1 MSQVTIL
8 AGKEGCLAASE
19 DRRDL
24 VRVTREMGREI
35 LGAFRAQQDCP
46 SAVRDAAN
54 QLYDAVA
61 KVVVDPKNQEVLDK
75 MEPQPRPPVDPGARI
90 AFWSPAFWSP
100 PPETE
105 EQGEVAAGR
114 TGEGQARDK
123 ELAQEDGLRAGS
135 DGDSDLDSGNHGPP
149 SSSPRAVAQSSSMS
163 LNTAELDDAAEL
175 LSAFD
180 DLLPQELLEP
190 TPRPP
195 STIGSASGAAVAI
208 PSTTAGAK
216 GTPSSQPRPHSPPR
230 ASPPAA
236 LANGSPLSLA
246 KHKAAEAEAA
256 AQAAQ
261 AAVKAAEEEKE
272 RVLAAKKAAEE
283 AETRAAAERAQ
294 KRAAAE
300 EVAGAQKSVHV
311 ALVQVARLAKE
322 CKDAQRTLS
331 AKQADLS
338 AAAADALAAMDRLDV
353 LPGSNSSSDAAK
365 LSLSALMDAID
376 HK

>member
-24 VRVTREMGREI
+24 VRVTREMGMEI

-135 DGDSDLDSGNHGPP
+135 DGDSELDPGNH
-149 SSSPRAVAQSSSMS
+149 SPRAVAQSSSMS

-216 GTPSSQPRPHSPPR
+216 GTPSSQPVPHSPTR
-230 ASPPAA
+230 ATPPVA
-236 LANGSPLSLA
+236 LAHGSPVSMASAAAVAA
-246 KHKAAEAEAA
+246 KRKAAEAEAA

-272 RVLAAKKAAEE
+272 RALAAKKAAEE
-283 AETRAAAERAQ
+283 PAAP
-294 KRAAAE
+294 
-300 EVAGAQKSVHV
+300 
-311 ALVQVARLAKE
+311 
-322 CKDAQRTLS
+322 QREGGEI
-331 AKQADLS
+331 A
-338 AAAADALAAMDRLDV
+338 V
-353 LPGSNSSSDAAK
+353 F
-365 LSLSALMDAID
+365 
-376 HK
+376 